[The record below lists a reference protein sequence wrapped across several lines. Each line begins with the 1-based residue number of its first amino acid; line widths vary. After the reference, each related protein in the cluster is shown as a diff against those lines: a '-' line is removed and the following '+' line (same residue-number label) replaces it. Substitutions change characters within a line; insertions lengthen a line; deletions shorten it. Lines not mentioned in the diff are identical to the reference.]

1 MHYIIKLWGS
11 LIETAF
17 KYLWADLYDTAKVF
31 FRVSCFDKR
40 RLERRLEEDF
50 LTFSVCGS
58 CSVQHV
64 ASSSSLSCQTVA
76 RCRWVWTTRHKCHQ
90 RLRRLN
96 HALVDLIKKH
106 LMTLPK
112 WRLLSHG
119 RDCCSRRQ
127 QDDIIT
133 SLEWRC
139 DVIRMTLW
147 RHYNYVTTST
157 GRRYDVKAPSRQQW
171 AVFMAS

>member
-1 MHYIIKLWGS
+1 MTLLKFFFVSLASTNDVSKGDWKKIFWLFPFVALAASNTWLHHLRWVVKLW
-11 LIETAF
+11 
-17 KYLWADLYDTAKVF
+17 
-31 FRVSCFDKR
+31 RVAVGFERQKR
-40 RLERRLEEDF
+40 
-50 LTFSVCGS
+50 
-58 CSVQHV
+58 
-64 ASSSSLSCQTVA
+64 
-76 RCRWVWTTRHKCHQ
+76 HQ

-119 RDCCSRRQ
+119 RDCRSRRQ

-139 DVIRMTLW
+139 DVIITTSGRQQDD
-147 RHYNYVTTST
+147 VTTST

-171 AVFMAS
+171 AVFMTS